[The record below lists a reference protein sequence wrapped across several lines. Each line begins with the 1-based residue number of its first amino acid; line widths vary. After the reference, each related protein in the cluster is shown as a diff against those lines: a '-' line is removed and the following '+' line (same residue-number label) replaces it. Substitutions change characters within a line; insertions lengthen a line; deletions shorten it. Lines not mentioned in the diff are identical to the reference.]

1 MVDDA
6 RTDTPAASGGR
17 PGGAGL
23 LGPVKRLHESRSSLL
38 RWSVAGMLS
47 TLVVGGVAAM
57 DQRTQ
62 YTLDVDGSTVELVTF
77 KSDVRTALEEAGYAV
92 DDRDVV
98 TAPGDSLD
106 DGDTVT
112 LRRARPV
119 TVEVDGKSEEVWTT
133 ATTVA
138 DLISERGD
146 IPPRSYVTPRI
157 DAEVPLDGTTVSVV
171 TPRQVQL
178 SDHGGP
184 HTPFSAPG
192 GTVGEFLDRLGVE
205 LGPAD
210 IVEPAPETPVGP
222 DTQITVTRIAT
233 ADETVVEPYQAPEET
248 VEDPEATEGERT
260 VVEPAVPGE
269 REVTYTITRVNGV
282 ETERVRGAETVLT
295 EATPAVVSVGT
306 KPAPAVPQSSQGS
319 TWDAI
324 AQCESGGNWS
334 INTGNGFSGGLQ
346 FHPQTWTGHGGGQYA
361 PTAAQATREQQ
372 IAIAEKVLASQGWGA
387 WPACTARLGL
397 R

>member
-119 TVEVDGKSEEVWTT
+119 TVEVDGKSEEVWRSEERR
-133 ATTVA
+133 VGKEC
-138 DLISERGD
+138 ISRW
-146 IPPRSYVTPRI
+146 S
-157 DAEVPLDGTTVSVV
+157 
-171 TPRQVQL
+171 
-178 SDHGGP
+178 
-184 HTPFSAPG
+184 
-192 GTVGEFLDRLGVE
+192 
-205 LGPAD
+205 
-210 IVEPAPETPVGP
+210 
-222 DTQITVTRIAT
+222 
-233 ADETVVEPYQAPEET
+233 PY
-248 VEDPEATEGERT
+248 
-260 VVEPAVPGE
+260 
-269 REVTYTITRVNGV
+269 
-282 ETERVRGAETVLT
+282 
-295 EATPAVVSVGT
+295 
-306 KPAPAVPQSSQGS
+306 
-319 TWDAI
+319 
-324 AQCESGGNWS
+324 
-334 INTGNGFSGGLQ
+334 
-346 FHPQTWTGHGGGQYA
+346 H
-361 PTAAQATREQQ
+361 
-372 IAIAEKVLASQGWGA
+372 
-387 WPACTARLGL
+387 
-397 R
+397 